1 MWLHALASQR
11 RGDVNRIDA
20 AAEADRATVGAGALQ
35 PPERPADLI
44 DIDGLTPQPTYRFN
58 KPVALGSHRL
68 MLLSQILICHP
79 PPFKGTIGETYK
91 HALLRVIDQYQE
103 LVP

>member
-58 KPVALGSHRL
+58 KPVALGSH
-68 MLLSQILICHP
+68 P
-79 PPFKGTIGETYK
+79 
-91 HALLRVIDQYQE
+91 A
-103 LVP
+103 

>member
-35 PPERPADLI
+35 PPGRPADLI
-44 DIDGLTPQPTYRFN
+44 DIDGLTPQQRARSM
-58 KPVALGSHRL
+58 VGRAGRCGSRGMGYGRQGWRHSSPR
-68 MLLSQILICHP
+68 MGSRPAQRPGSPYFRAI
-79 PPFKGTIGETYK
+79 
-91 HALLRVIDQYQE
+91 
-103 LVP
+103 VP